1 MKFENPKINKKYI
14 KFNEIE
20 KNIDLKNHMY
30 LPNNLNI
37 KYELIEVLYV
47 LDDLNDKKLYVGI
60 SEKDRNNYI
69 PYIIF
74 YKKMND
80 M

>member
-1 MKFENPKINKKYI
+1 
-14 KFNEIE
+14 
-20 KNIDLKNHMY
+20 MY

-47 LDDLNDKKLYVGI
+47 LDDLDDKKLYVDI

-69 PYIIF
+69 PYIII
-74 YKKMND
+74 YKKIND